1 VTLMFRAPGRP
12 TCSCLL
18 QEDSSSLIVRLAFKL
33 CFVITLYVICFL
45 SCLVVRPSQDVTHAT
60 VKLITFFVKGKATR

>member
-1 VTLMFRAPGRP
+1 MFRAPGRP
-12 TCSCLL
+12 ICSCLL
-18 QEDSSSLIVRLAFKL
+18 QEESRLIVRLAFKF